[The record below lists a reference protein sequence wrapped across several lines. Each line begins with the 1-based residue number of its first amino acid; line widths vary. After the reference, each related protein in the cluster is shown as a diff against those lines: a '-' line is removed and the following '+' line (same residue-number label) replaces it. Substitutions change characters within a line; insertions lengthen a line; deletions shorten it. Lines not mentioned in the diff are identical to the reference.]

1 MAKKLVYEYIFDASA
16 RTIKIYDNISVKKL
30 LLITNVTDN
39 IILYNFADETKG
51 ASSVVYDSATEH
63 TVITLDF
70 DTTSM
75 SDSDQ
80 LQIFVEKPEV
90 AFEPSETFVDPV
102 SKIRVSNPENLVD
115 TDFEY
120 GPQASKWETLQ
131 LVNNIPSAYSNTSDT
146 TISGIISISATNGSD
161 VIVVTT
167 KFEHNLT
174 PGTPIDVRGLT
185 SFTAEGSYL
194 IQSVPTPTT
203 FTYRCRGAQSLTG
216 NLSGAYSSVIPGQF
230 YSNSQLVLDSYDGLL
245 ADSRNYIVD
254 VPGGTNGGFY
264 IDGEASPDLTI
275 TKNGIFYFTQ
285 EASSNTNHRIRFA
298 RADQFV
304 DEVTKQIHHADD
316 GTEGSPV
323 VFATNNTTANVYAS
337 DDGHI
342 YTSDTDIEIVGSQWL
357 ETSYNL
363 TSGSQALPAGPVFN
377 KGLYA
382 ESLKLQIRVGAAGLI
397 ATSTDNLNWTVQ
409 TSGTANDLYDVD
421 WDGAFFTVV
430 GDTGTV
436 IRSADGSSWAQ
447 VAGTTGTTNYRGVRS
462 NSQDLIIVGAGGI
475 IRQSSDGGANF
486 TARTTSGTENLEAA
500 AWSGQKWA
508 VVGATG
514 TVYTSPDAITW
525 TKETAV
531 GSSNNL
537 TDVKWDT
544 YNDQFVIIGASGTLL
559 TTPDATVFTTRTTG
573 LSNTLIG
580 VACGDGGNGYRI
592 VIIDSQGD
600 GAYSSDAGVS
610 WVAFTTG
617 TGVTTTECYWTG
629 YAFNIFQYSGVAG
642 STAVSTYFSA
652 IQQPYSAIPA
662 GQIQF
667 GAGGTVRPR
676 DIVWVTADN
685 QFVLCADANGAGTN
699 GGIFVSSAGTSWTE
713 KGDANIP
720 NENFLKVQYAGSAY
734 WFLTEDKLHSTAD
747 GTTFATWTEILDK
760 SSITTNS
767 GFATD
772 TIVNGGSAYNAGTNI
787 PLITLTGDG
796 SGAEATV
803 VVVGGVVSDV
813 TITNAGKDYKVGD
826 RVQVSGG
833 NGDAIL
839 EVATLG
845 TGANSTTST
854 FRDFFISDDASIIAV
869 VGSGGTLVW
878 STNGGTSFEVDNVGT
893 NVNLNGIVRED
904 TYENQYA
911 VVGDAVSGDG
921 FIATAT
927 NLESWTRV
935 PATNIPVGAN
945 LTSIFFDGERY
956 VAAGASGSIISSYDG
971 VHWSK
976 VIGYGIDADINF
988 AAPFTN
994 TNTITGSGTYLAF
1007 GVDRNGSHSNESG
1020 LWLAEEGRKQYTDS
1034 VYETSVNPGS
1044 TGSYTRIFVDVNT
1057 PKYLT
1062 YYCQTHGM
1070 NMKGN
1075 IFFDEQSISK
1085 IYMMTQHENGFSTG
1099 TDFYVVNTVSPKV
1112 VEVVDPTATAP
1123 DGRGYIDT
1131 VQSLNIDA
1139 QDTRGIPLA
1148 TATSQGYDAPEQTGN
1163 QLIGYKGSYE
1173 LQIKSKNVD
1182 YSTNTIT
1189 FDEDHKLHDG
1199 AALYYYPMPG
1209 DKPIGGLMR
1218 SQVYYVKVVSSKS
1231 IRLHN
1236 AGVTPSYYSS
1246 GVKIDKFDDW
1256 DYPVTLREWAFT
1268 GMRQAQ
1274 TAEYTTNYTQDIRY
1288 GMSHAISKDGRTC
1301 AIGGRYSDD
1310 GATDRGQVWVYQKN
1324 PFNNEWEYYQRFQAY
1339 TSASTSQYFGHAVA
1353 LNKDGT
1359 RLIVGAPRTDRGT
1372 TDTGSCYVYDR
1383 GKAFASMTG
1392 PEDYTNYYKGSYQS
1406 FTGRHVFEVNDI
1418 GGIDNDSSSYM
1429 GVTLDINDL
1438 GDYFIVGIPR
1448 NDENGGQSGVCVVAH
1463 QTNFNTN
1470 HERNGGSGSGET
1482 YDYEKVEP
1490 SDGSLSG
1497 DDYFGATVK
1506 MAGDHSKIVIASVRE
1521 DQTQSDS
1528 GSVYVFNRGS
1538 GNTWSQ
1544 AQKIS
1549 SPAPSSSAYFGQSIG
1564 YSKDTMWLG
1573 IAEPRQETTRGNDM
1587 GQVHIYNWDSGT
1599 GSYVWKQTLECP
1611 EGTTNW
1617 ADGKS
1622 SIHFGGNEV
1631 DGDNPNGSGKGQGDG
1646 LVMSYDGS
1654 VMCIGAPQYD
1664 IRDIRP
1670 NSSFTGTSIT
1680 TYSNVGA
1687 AFTYRLNDAKTGYD
1701 NDGKILCDYSHDG
1714 KFGVSM
1720 AMDEHGEE
1728 MVIGAPGTNI
1738 RYDDSTYNGGCS
1750 MFYSRAH
1757 SANDSSETPS
1767 AISAVGSDTLTISAS
1782 VYNTLKDEDVVL
1794 YYHAPA
1800 ASADGSGG
1808 DLLVSGTKYYITK
1821 RGSNQISLSSTF
1833 DLQKAGT
1840 YLNLNSNAGS
1850 GVRNIKKLPRGATF
1864 DRGNHRFALCYR
1876 IQREEKDGTYQWY
1889 YRTMYWKLQ
1898 DEADGSYLNSV
1909 GAAGITYGS
1918 GYDLYQYG
1926 ANSYGLAGSGGY
1938 VGNASNVENSMI
1950 FHTYRP
1956 GIGYPRHR
1964 KRIENTGH
1972 RFRGW
1977 RAEAHNQG
1985 WAQHETNEGC
1995 IYPQTKGITGHRG
2008 DPLLQPR
2015 NVSAERNF
2023 YGPYGTSGDSS
2034 IAPGNCAYYND
2045 NANPYT
2051 NGTTLDGQIQIYGN
2065 NREWRSYNREQDV
2078 DNWTNDWSGSMY
2090 WMPLA
2095 KVNDQDTIYSPNHN
2109 LITNEQLTFNVLTGE
2124 SITYNNSTGWNTSS
2138 MGELNNGT
2146 TVYVEVVD
2154 DNRFRLKTSLAGQP
2168 LRLLQLPGTY
2178 SLTGTIDNPK
2188 RNSIYVDDHQLSENN
2203 KVIYS
2208 NEGSALISGLVDG
2221 GTYYVDVIN
2230 GDRFALRDSASVA
2243 FTGRARSLNTNS
2255 APANQTRITRLS
2267 ITSGLSIGMKVD
2279 LIANTQGLTQEGE
2292 YEITNVNFTTVNADS
2307 NYIEVDNQWGGTAT
2321 SLVSDVSF
2329 AAAVSSEVLSGTG
2342 AGQQAFEDQTSDF
2355 GVSDGGYKNT
2365 VIIDEK
2371 TLEINV
2377 PFKVRPTKKL
2387 FDTSSAVD
2395 VLNNSFTINDHF
2407 FVTGQKVIYSNNG
2420 GLDIGGLTNDTDYY
2434 VIQQDDNQFKLAETR
2449 AQAEAGTAI
2458 SITQVPGVPQNHLF
2472 THANVAGRVLGAGR
2486 LDITNGS
2493 RRILGTQ
2500 GDATYTDTSFKRYF
2514 KVGDVIRVLD
2524 TNTSPST
2531 IHQRLIT
2538 AIKDD
2543 FEMLVDEPFT
2553 FTDQTAQYFIDT
2565 LVYVRP
2571 DGYYLHRPF
2580 DGGMEIG
2587 SSKSPDGLICR
2598 QTRKYFRYQSGKGI
2612 QTSLAINFN
2621 PKISAKSMSY
2631 RQVAGDVYGNIENYG
2646 VSNAPGDTAWVF
2658 TGDAS
2663 GNNIN
2668 ITLKAGDKL
2677 NIAVASGSDNL
2688 WITSSTATTGLG
2700 PNYADNIN
2708 VGITNNGTNNG
2719 TIEWDTDS
2727 ITAGTYYFISQQN
2740 PVAMR
2745 GEITITDAADG
2756 AKNRMVVVTRYPHS
2770 VQENTNIIVDDSD
2783 DAEFNS
2789 GSNGWRVIR
2798 IVDDFTFEVDLKTL
2812 IPTVNNATGFLG
2824 YHIKQW
2830 QNSAVRCGMFDFQ
2843 NGFFFEFDGT
2853 DIFCVR
2859 RSSTQQMTGSVSVER
2874 NSNEVTGLDTKFTTQ
2889 LGFGDK
2895 VVIRGQTYKVV
2906 KVTSDTTIKI
2916 QPSYRGTT
2924 TDNVLI
2930 SKTVDTK
2937 VAQSS
2942 WNIDHCDGTGET
2954 GYNLDL
2960 TKIQMAYMD
2969 YSWYGAG
2976 KIRFGFKD
2984 QNGHV
2989 KYVHEFRHNNRLTES
3004 YFRSGN
3010 LPARYEIESSG
3021 ISSHTPT
3028 LFHWGTS
3035 VMMDGMFQDDDAY
3048 LFTASGQVLK
3058 YTNEDSVAITTN
3070 SNNSYVRSQRVS
3082 NLYKHYI
3089 VLRFGTTGA
3098 TAQTAQAAA
3107 PVGTYLYN
3115 DSITGY
3121 LSGFFSDGRPVSAYS
3136 ETRLYSNEYRASVLF
3151 YDGTESEL
3159 SYSPYRSYR
3168 GTTGYLDETANKVPG
3183 ATTFYAGAPQGD
3195 PNVVESN
3202 IPIISIRLAPS
3213 VDSSIQGLLGEREIV
3228 NRMQLKLNAIDI
3240 QTTYETEIELR
3251 LNGALSS
3258 DSWYAVDSPSLSQL
3272 IAHEKGDTIS
3282 GGLKVFTFR
3291 AAGGTTG
3298 AAETTTLDL
3307 SKLIDLGNSIQG
3319 GDGVFPNG
3327 PDVLTIVANIID
3339 SSDVS
3344 SAQPYTVSGKISW
3357 AESQA

>member
-1 MAKKLVYEYIFDASA
+1 MAKKLVYEYQFNAST
-16 RTIKIYDNISVKKL
+16 RKIKIYDNVSVKKL

-39 IILYNFADETKG
+39 IILYNFADEAKG
-51 ASSVVYDSATEH
+51 AASVTFDPITEH
-63 TVITLDF
+63 TEITLNF

-80 LQIFVEKPEV
+80 LQIFIEKPEV

-167 KFEHNLT
+167 KFEHNLN

-194 IQSVPTPTT
+194 IQSVPTPST
-203 FTYRCRGAQSLTG
+203 FTYRCRGTQSQTG

-230 YSNSQLVLDSYDGLL
+230 YSNSQLILDSYDGLL

-254 VPGGTNGGFY
+254 IPGGSGGGFY
-264 IDGEASPDLTI
+264 IDGVASPDLTI

-285 EASSNTNHRIRFA
+285 EANSNTTHRIRFA

-304 DEVTKQIHHADD
+304 DEVTKQIHHLDD

-337 DDGHI
+337 DNGYI
-342 YTSDTDIEIVGSQWL
+342 YTADTDIEIVGSQWL
-357 ETSYNL
+357 ETTYNL
-363 TSGSQALPAGPVFN
+363 TAGSAALPAGPVFN
-377 KGLYA
+377 KGAYA
-382 ESLKLQIRVGAAGLI
+382 STLKLQIRVGAAGLI

-409 TSGTANDLYDVD
+409 TSGTPNDLYDVD
-421 WDGAFFTVV
+421 YDGAFFTVV
-430 GDTGTV
+430 GDSGTV
-436 IRSADGSSWAQ
+436 LRSADGTSWTA

-462 NSQDLIIVGAGGI
+462 NSQDLVIVGAGGE
-475 IRQSSDGGANF
+475 IRQSSDGGANL
-486 TARTTSGTENLEAA
+486 TVRTTSGSENLEAA
-500 AWSGQKWA
+500 AWSGQKWT
-508 VVGATG
+508 VVGASG
-514 TVYTSPDAITW
+514 AVYTSPDAVTW

-531 GSSNNL
+531 GSANNL
-537 TDVKWDT
+537 TDIKWDT
-544 YNDQFVIIGASGTLL
+544 DNDQFVIIGASGTLL
-559 TTPDATVFTTRTTG
+559 TTPDASTFTTRTTG

-580 VACGDGGNGYRI
+580 LACGDGGNGYRI
-592 VIIDSQGD
+592 VIIDTQGD
-600 GAYSSDAGVS
+600 GAYSSDGGVN

-629 YAFNIFQYSGVAG
+629 YAFNIFQHTGTPGTNA
-642 STAVSTYFSA
+642 ASTYFSA
-652 IQQPYSAIPA
+652 IQQPYTAIPA

-667 GAGGTVRPR
+667 GASGTVRPR
-676 DIVWVTADN
+676 DIVWVTDDN
-685 QFVLCADANGAGTN
+685 QFVLCADNNGAGTN

-713 KGDANIP
+713 KSDANIP
-720 NENFLKVQYAGSAY
+720 NESFLKVQYAGNAY

-760 SSITTNS
+760 SNITTNS
-767 GFATD
+767 GFSTD
-772 TIVNGGSAYNAGTNI
+772 TVVTGGSAYNAGTNI
-787 PLITLTGDG
+787 SLTTLTGDG

-813 TITNAGKDYKVGD
+813 TITNAGKDYKQGD
-826 RVQVSGG
+826 RVQISGG

-839 EVATLG
+839 EVATIG
-845 TGANSTTST
+845 TGVNSTAST
-854 FRDFFISDDASIIAV
+854 FRDFFISSDAGIIAV
-869 VGSGGTLVW
+869 VGSDGAIVW
-878 STNGGTSFEVDNVGT
+878 SINGGTSFEVDNVGT
-893 NVNLNGIVRED
+893 NINLNGIIRDD

-911 VVGDAVSGDG
+911 VVGDAATGAFV
-921 FIATAT
+921 ATAT
-927 NLESWTRV
+927 NLETWTRV
-935 PATNIPVGAN
+935 PTSNIPVTTN

-956 VAAGASGSIISSYDG
+956 VAAGAAGSIISSYDG
-971 VHWSK
+971 THWSK

-988 AAPFTN
+988 AASFTN
-994 TNTITGSGTYLAF
+994 TNTITGEGTYLAF
-1007 GVDRNGSHSNESG
+1007 GVDRNASHQNESG
-1020 LWLAEEGRKQYTDS
+1020 LWVAEEGRKQYTDS
-1034 VYETSVNPGS
+1034 VYETAISPGS

-1075 IFFDEQSISK
+1075 LFFDEQSISK
-1085 IYMMTQHENGFSTG
+1085 IYMMTEHENGFSTG

-1112 VEVVDPTATAP
+1112 VEIVDPAGTAP
-1123 DGRGYIDT
+1123 DGRGYVDI
-1131 VQSLNIDA
+1131 VQTLSINA
-1139 QDTRGIPLA
+1139 QDTRGLPLA
-1148 TATSQGYDAPEQTGN
+1148 TAADQGYDAPEQTGN
-1163 QLIGYKGSYE
+1163 QLIGFKGSYE
-1173 LQIKSKNVD
+1173 LQIQSKNVD

-1189 FDEDHKLHDG
+1189 FDEDHKLYDG

-1218 SQVYYVKVVSSKS
+1218 SQVYYVQVVNTKA

-1268 GMRQAQ
+1268 GMRQPQ
-1274 TAEYTTNYTQDIRY
+1274 TAEYTTEYTQDIRY

-1310 GATDRGQVWVYQKN
+1310 GQTNRGQVWVYQKN
-1324 PFNNEWEYYQRFQAY
+1324 PFTNEWDWKQRFQPY
-1339 TSASTSQYFGHAVA
+1339 TSAGSSQYFGHAVA

-1359 RLIVGAPRTDRGT
+1359 RLIVGAPRTDRAGS
-1372 TDTGSCYVYDR
+1372 DTGSCYVYDR
-1383 GKAFASMTG
+1383 AKAYANMTG
-1392 PEDYTNYYKGSYQS
+1392 PEDYANYFDGNYQS
-1406 FTGRHVFEVNDI
+1406 FSGTHVFESNDI
-1418 GGIDNDSSSYM
+1418 SGIDNDTSSYM
-1429 GVTLDINDL
+1429 GTTLDINDL

-1463 QTNFNTN
+1463 QTNFNTT
-1470 HERNGGSGSGET
+1470 HQRNGGSGSGET
-1482 YDYEKVEP
+1482 YDYEEVKP
-1490 SDGSLSG
+1490 TDGTFSSE
-1497 DDYFGATVK
+1497 DYFGATVK
-1506 MAGDHSKIVIASVRE
+1506 MAGDQSKIVISADRD
-1521 DQTQSDS
+1521 DQSQSNS
-1528 GSVYVFNRGS
+1528 GSVYIFNRGS
-1538 GNTWSQ
+1538 GNTWTQ
-1544 AQKIS
+1544 AQRIN
-1549 SPAPSSSAYFGQSIG
+1549 SPAPSASAYFGQSIA

-1573 IAEPRQETTRGNDM
+1573 IAEPRQETSRGNDM

-1631 DGDNPNGSGKGQGDG
+1631 DGDNPDGSGKGQGDG

-1654 VMCIGAPQYD
+1654 VMCIGVPQYD

-1670 NSSFTGTSIT
+1670 NTSFSGTDIT
-1680 TYSNVGA
+1680 NYSNVGA
-1687 AFTYRLNDAKTGYD
+1687 AFTYRLNDTKTGYD

-1720 AMDEHGEE
+1720 AMDQHGEE

-1738 RYDDSTYNGGCS
+1738 RYDDSTVNLGVS

-1757 SANDSSETPS
+1757 TANDSSESPS
-1767 AISAVGSDTLTISAS
+1767 AISSVGSDTLTISAS
-1782 VYNTLKDEDVVL
+1782 VYNTLRDEDVVL

-1808 DLLVSGTKYYITK
+1808 DQLVSGTKYYITK

-1840 YLNLNSNAGS
+1840 YLNLNSSAGS
-1850 GVRNIKKLPRGATF
+1850 GLRNIKKLPRGATF
-1864 DRGNHRFALCYR
+1864 ERGNHKFALCYR
-1876 IQREEKDGTYQWY
+1876 IQREEKDGSYQWY

-1898 DEADGSYLNSV
+1898 NQASGSYLNGV

-1926 ANSYGLAGSGGY
+1926 ANSYGLAGAGGY

-1964 KRIENTGH
+1964 KVIENTGV
-1972 RFRGW
+1972 RFRGVY
-1977 RAEAHNQG
+1977 AEQHNQG
-1985 WAQHETNEGC
+1985 WAQHLTNEGC
-1995 IYPQTKGITGHRG
+1995 IYPQTKAITGHRG

-2015 NVSAERNF
+2015 NTSAERNF
-2023 YGPYGTSGDSS
+2023 YGPYGSSGDSS
-2034 IAPGNCAYYND
+2034 IAPGNCAVYND

-2051 NGTTLDGQIQIYGN
+2051 NGTTLDGQIKIYGN
-2065 NREWRSYNREQDV
+2065 NREWRSYNRETDV
-2078 DNWTNDWSGSMY
+2078 SNWQNDWSGSLY
-2090 WMPLA
+2090 WMPLSR
-2095 KVNDQDTIYSPNHN
+2095 VNDQDTIYSENHN
-2109 LITNEQLTFNVLTGE
+2109 LITNEVLTFNVITGE
-2124 SITYNNSTGWNTSS
+2124 PIEYNKNTGWNTSDTDT
-2138 MGELNNGT
+2138 LDNGT
-2146 TVYVEVVD
+2146 SVYVEVVD
-2154 DNRFRLKTSLAGQP
+2154 DNRFRLKTTLAGQP

-2178 SLTGTIDNPK
+2178 SLTGVIDNPK
-2188 RNSIYVDDHQLSENN
+2188 RNSMYVEDHQLSENN

-2208 NEGSALISGLVDG
+2208 NEGSAIISGLVDG
-2221 GTYYVDVIN
+2221 DTYYIDVIN
-2230 GDRFALRDSASVA
+2230 GNRFALRDSASVA

-2255 APANQTRITRLS
+2255 APSNQTRITRLS
-2267 ITSGLSIGMKVD
+2267 ITTGLQLGMKVD
-2279 LIANTQGLTQEGE
+2279 LIANTQGLSQEGE
-2292 YEITNVNFTTVNADS
+2292 YEITNVNFTTVNADT

-2321 SLVSDVSF
+2321 SLVSNVSF
-2329 AAAVSSEVLSGTG
+2329 AAAVSSEVLSGVG

-2387 FDTSSAVD
+2387 FDTSND
-2395 VLNNSFTINDHF
+2395 VSLVNNSFTIADHF

-2420 GLDIGGLTNDTDYY
+2420 GLNIGGLLNDTDYY
-2434 VIQQDDNQFKLAETR
+2434 VIQLDDNEFKLAATR
-2449 AQAEAGTAI
+2449 AEAEAGT
-2458 SITQVPGVPQNHLF
+2458 SIALTEVPGVPQNHLF

-2486 LDITNGS
+2486 LDISNGS

-2553 FTDQTAQYFIDT
+2553 FTDANSQYFIDT

-2621 PKISAKSMSY
+2621 PKIAAKSMSY
-2631 RQVAGDVYGNIENYG
+2631 RQVSGDVYGNIENYS
-2646 VSNAPGDTAWVF
+2646 VSNAPGDVSWTF

-2663 GNNIN
+2663 GSNLGL
-2668 ITLKAGDKL
+2668 TLKAGDTL
-2677 NIAVASGSDNL
+2677 NIAVANGSDNL

-2700 PNYADNIN
+2700 PSYADNIN
-2708 VGITNNGTNNG
+2708 VGITNNGTNDG
-2719 TIEWDTDS
+2719 TIKWDTDK

-2745 GEITITDAADG
+2745 GEIVISDAADG
-2756 AKNRMVVVTRYPHS
+2756 AKNRMVIVTRYPHS
-2770 VQENTNIIVDDSD
+2770 VQENTNVIINDSA

-2789 GSNGWRVIR
+2789 GTNGWKVINL
-2798 IVDDFTFEVDLKTL
+2798 VDDFTFEVDLKTL
-2812 IPTVNNATGFLG
+2812 IPTSSNATGFLG
-2824 YHIKQW
+2824 YHIKEW
-2830 QNSAVRCGMFDFQ
+2830 LNSAVRCGMFDFQ

-2853 DIFCVR
+2853 DVYCVR
-2859 RSSTQQMTGSVSVER
+2859 RSSTQQMTGSVSVRR
-2874 NSNEVTGLDTKFTTQ
+2874 NSNEVSGIGTKFTTQ

-2906 KVTSDTTIKI
+2906 KVTSDTTLKI

-2930 SKTVDTK
+2930 SKTVDTRIP
-2937 VAQSS
+2937 QYN
-2942 WNIDHCDGTGET
+2942 WNMDHCDGTGES

-3058 YTNEDSVAITTN
+3058 YTNEDSVAITTRTDT
-3070 SNNSYVRSQRVS
+3070 SYVRTQRVS

-3089 VLRFGTTGA
+3089 VLRFGTTN
-3098 TAQTAQAAA
+3098 AQAITAQAAA

-3121 LSGFFSDGRPVSAYS
+3121 LSGFFSDGRPVSAYN
-3136 ETRLYSNEYRASVLF
+3136 ETRLLSNEYRASILY
-3151 YDGTESEL
+3151 YDGTASEL

-3168 GTTGYLDETANKVPG
+3168 GSTGYLDESANKVPG
-3183 ATTFYAGAPQGD
+3183 GTIFYAGAPQGD

-3213 VDSSIQGLLGEREIV
+3213 VDSSIQGLLGEREII

-3240 QTTYETEIELR
+3240 QTSYETEVELR

-3258 DSWYAVDSPSLSQL
+3258 DSWYTVDSPSLSQL
-3272 IAHEKGDTIS
+3272 ISHEKGDTIS

-3291 AAGGTTG
+3291 AAGGSTG
-3298 AAETTTLDL
+3298 SAETTTLDL

-3344 SAQPYTVSGKISW
+3344 SSQPYTVSGKISW